1 MLRTIFSFIVIVV
14 LSVCLG
20 CGSRKSH
27 VVKSKHSD
35 LQVNRELTENNTRDL
50 QLELHGSVLSIDS
63 TWRSW
68 LLLKNWKGEIHSDGS
83 ISGSA
88 DEVLAQSEGKLAI
101 AEENNDEVL
110 ALVDQSELRMLE
122 NISKT
127 EDEDMTKNTTRKPGA
142 PWWVWLTMLVCA
154 VGLVTGIYIR
164 FKSKLRII

>member
-27 VVKSKHSD
+27 VEKSKHSD
-35 LQVNRELTENNTRDL
+35 LQVNREWTENKNRDL

-68 LLLKNWKGEIHSDGS
+68 LLLKNWKGEIQSDGS

-88 DEVLAQSEGKLAI
+88 DEVLTQTEGELTKD
-101 AEENNDEVL
+101 EEIRGQGLGVR
-110 ALVDQSELRMLE
+110 DQSEVKVME
-122 NISKT
+122 SVSET

-142 PWWVWLTMLVCA
+142 PWWVWLTVLVCA